1 MITVKNIK
9 NRRQTYYH
17 SIISC
22 SLFANGKNDELFRE
36 EIHVFRPTLQLFYRR
51 FGGKRWGMSGNR
63 FGIKRPS
70 MLIKSPTST
79 LPLQVDEELRWENV
93 NLLPMCRFQYLMV
106 KPLEVKVDNGIVEKF
121 FLSQRL
127 IIVQIDARV
136 LVPHIAEK

>member
-1 MITVKNIK
+1 
-9 NRRQTYYH
+9 
-17 SIISC
+17 
-22 SLFANGKNDELFRE
+22 
-36 EIHVFRPTLQLFYRR
+36 
-51 FGGKRWGMSGNR
+51 MSGNR